1 MFYSFTYFTRPIA
14 DQSSCDSL
22 PTPEF
27 PKLYNKSS
35 PITMASLLDQLR
47 GLSTVD
53 CDTLDAH
60 VARIYGPF
68 ADCTSNQAIVLAEIT
83 KVDTDGK
90 LIYQSLI
97 DEVIPIAHWMSGNQ
111 TDATVEELAA
121 ELLAVGLALRFAPHL
136 NGFIHIQTNPKWCY
150 STEKT
155 VKNAE
160 RIMAHVKHLSP
171 NFDTSRVCIKIPATW
186 EGLQACRLLENRHS
200 IATLA
205 TMVFSME
212 QVALAVDA
220 GCRYVAPYVNEL
232 RVHLDA
238 TYTDANKDRAA
249 LFCGAAQRY
258 CDEVASSTAATEAAH
273 GSLNLQT
280 QTHVM
285 AASLT
290 SVEEVMRLAGAV
302 KHITVS
308 PPLLTELEATP
319 AAGWP
324 GAGTVGA
331 AAAITGPNGD
341 ALRLKELIGDQ
352 SQWRLA
358 FTRAEAGESERKLGQ
373 AVGIFC
379 DMQEQIERL
388 VRKWDLMG
396 KKAVSG

>member
-1 MFYSFTYFTRPIA
+1 MA
-14 DQSSCDSL
+14 
-22 PTPEF
+22 PTG
-27 PKLYNKSS
+27 
-35 PITMASLLDQLR
+35 I
-47 GLSTVD
+47 
-53 CDTLDAH
+53 
-60 VARIYGPF
+60 
-68 ADCTSNQAIVLAEIT
+68 
-83 KVDTDGK
+83 
-90 LIYQSLI
+90 
-97 DEVIPIAHWMSGNQ
+97 IAH
-111 TDATVEELAA
+111 
-121 ELLAVGLALRFAPHL
+121 
-136 NGFIHIQTNPKWCY
+136 I
-150 STEKT
+150 
-155 VKNAE
+155 
-160 RIMAHVKHLSP
+160 KHLSP
-171 NFDTSRVCIKIPATW
+171 DFDTSRVCIKIPATW

-205 TMVFSME
+205 TIVFSME

-232 RVHLDA
+232 RVHFDT

-258 CDEVASSTAATEAAH
+258 CDEAAASSSEAESAL
-273 GSLNLQT
+273 GALNLQT
-280 QTHVM
+280 QTQVM

-308 PPLLTELEATP
+308 PPLLAELEATP

-341 ALRLKELIGDQ
+341 AVRLKELIKDQ

-358 FTRAEAGESERKLGQ
+358 FTRADSGESERKLGQ
-373 AVGIFC
+373 AIGIFC

-388 VRKWDLMG
+388 VRKWDLTG
-396 KKAVSG
+396 RKPVSA

>member
-1 MFYSFTYFTRPIA
+1 
-14 DQSSCDSL
+14 
-22 PTPEF
+22 
-27 PKLYNKSS
+27 
-35 PITMASLLDQLR
+35 MASLLNQLR
-47 GLSTVD
+47 GLTTVD

-60 VARIYGPF
+60 GEQHNTAIS
-68 ADCTSNQAIVLAEIT
+68 AENKAIVLAEIT
-83 KVDTDGK
+83 KLDANGK
-90 LIYQSLI
+90 LIYQTLI
-97 DEVIPIAHWMSGNQ
+97 DEIIPIAHWMFGNQ
-111 TDATVEELAA
+111 TDATVEELAS
-121 ELLAVGLALRFAPHL
+121 ELLAVGLALRFIPHL

-160 RIMAHVKHLSP
+160 RIVAHLKHLAP
-171 NFDTSRVCIKIPATW
+171 DFDTSRICIKIPATW
-186 EGLQACRLLENRHS
+186 EGLQACRELERRHS

-205 TMVFSME
+205 TIVFSME

-232 RVHLDA
+232 RVHFDA

-258 CDEVASSTAATEAAH
+258 CDEVASSASAAEAAH
-273 GSLNLQT
+273 GSLNLQMQT
-280 QTHVM
+280 QVL

-308 PPLLTELEATP
+308 PPLLMELEATP

-324 GAGTVGA
+324 GASTVGA
-331 AAAITGPNGD
+331 AAAITGSRVNGD
-341 ALRLKELIGDQ
+341 AVRLRELVRDQ

-373 AVGIFC
+373 AIGIFC
-379 DMQEQIERL
+379 DMQDQIERL
-388 VRKWDLMG
+388 VRRWDLTG
-396 KKAVSG
+396 KKYARG

>member
-1 MFYSFTYFTRPIA
+1 
-14 DQSSCDSL
+14 
-22 PTPEF
+22 
-27 PKLYNKSS
+27 
-35 PITMASLLDQLR
+35 MASLLNQLR
-47 GLSTVD
+47 GLTTVD

-83 KVDTDGK
+83 KLDANGK
-90 LIYQSLI
+90 LIYQTLI
-97 DEVIPIAHWMSGNQ
+97 DEIIPIAHWMFGNQ
-111 TDATVEELAA
+111 TDATVEELAS
-121 ELLAVGLALRFAPHL
+121 ELLAVGLALRFIPHL

-160 RIMAHVKHLSP
+160 RIVAHLKHLAP
-171 NFDTSRVCIKIPATW
+171 DFDTSRICIKIPATW
-186 EGLQACRLLENRHS
+186 EGLQACRELERRHF

-205 TMVFSME
+205 TIVFSME

-232 RVHLDA
+232 RVHFDA

-258 CDEVASSTAATEAAH
+258 CDEVASSASAAEAAH
-273 GSLNLQT
+273 GSLNLQIQT
-280 QTHVM
+280 QVL

-308 PPLLTELEATP
+308 PPLLMELEATP

-324 GAGTVGA
+324 GASTVGA
-331 AAAITGPNGD
+331 AAAITGSRVNGD
-341 ALRLKELIGDQ
+341 AVRLKELVRDQ

-373 AVGIFC
+373 AIGIFC
-379 DMQEQIERL
+379 DMQDQIERL
-388 VRKWDLMG
+388 VRRWDLTG
-396 KKAVSG
+396 KKYARG

>member
-1 MFYSFTYFTRPIA
+1 MF
-14 DQSSCDSL
+14 
-22 PTPEF
+22 
-27 PKLYNKSS
+27 
-35 PITMASLLDQLR
+35 
-47 GLSTVD
+47 
-53 CDTLDAH
+53 
-60 VARIYGPF
+60 
-68 ADCTSNQAIVLAEIT
+68 
-83 KVDTDGK
+83 GK
-90 LIYQSLI
+90 
-97 DEVIPIAHWMSGNQ
+97 Q

-121 ELLAVGLALRFAPHL
+121 ELLAVGLALRFIPHL

-155 VKNAE
+155 VKNAQSQHTYPTLSVVLALTNVASG
-160 RIMAHVKHLSP
+160 IIAHVKHLSP
-171 NFDTSRVCIKIPATW
+171 DFDVSRVCIKIPATW
-186 EGLQACRLLENRHS
+186 EGLQACRELERRHS

-205 TMVFSME
+205 TIVFSME

-220 GCRYVAPYVNEL
+220 GCRYIAPYVNEL
-232 RVHLDA
+232 RVHFDA

-258 CDEVASSTAATEAAH
+258 CDEAASSASAAEPAH

-280 QTHVM
+280 QTQVM

-341 ALRLKELIGDQ
+341 VARLKDLIRDQ

-373 AVGIFC
+373 AIGIFC
-379 DMQEQIERL
+379 DMQEQIEKL
-388 VRKWDLMG
+388 VRKWDLTG
-396 KKAVSG
+396 NKSARGL